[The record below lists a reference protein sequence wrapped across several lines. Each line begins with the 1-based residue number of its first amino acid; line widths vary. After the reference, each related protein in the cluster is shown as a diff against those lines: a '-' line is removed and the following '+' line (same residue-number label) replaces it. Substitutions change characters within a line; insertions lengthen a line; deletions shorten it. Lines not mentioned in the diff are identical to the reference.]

1 MSNNQ
6 KREEFLD
13 IPTSLR
19 TVRVFYPY
27 VVRHPL
33 FERLNDITQLSFVDK
48 VYRGGKHSRYEHS
61 VFVYHFTHELLYGCG
76 DLEKRCNKYLSQN
89 EARSLEIASLL
100 HDIGHPPFSHAIEFV
115 LESLTNKT
123 HHERAEEMILKS
135 QKKDKNGLTL
145 RECISKYGVD
155 PKLVVDIVT
164 KRNSLSKIISHNS
177 IGTDKLA
184 YTLLDAHHT
193 SLDFRTQPFIL
204 DLLPY
209 YFFDGKTFGIITPH
223 YERVYK
229 NISDLQRTYQNMYIF
244 LYFDEEVRQCERMFE
259 RSLEE
264 MIKTNEIDK
273 EKVWELDEVDIKFLM
288 KNSRND
294 FVKELNR
301 RLLEKDLYT
310 SSILI
315 KEDSYAKNS
324 QKEVGVPSEEFH
336 RMMNFYTNPLNL
348 SKLEEKVCEKVGL
361 PLSKKYKVMC
371 MTKLIPSR
379 VIPEDVT
386 LFNEKGKP
394 IDTFFNR
401 FPEIKKEF
409 KENAIRNSALVLYT
423 DEDVSL
429 NLKDVKDL
437 LK

>member
-1 MSNNQ
+1 MNNKQ
-6 KREEFLD
+6 LREEFLD

-27 VVRHPL
+27 IVRHPL

-48 VYRGGKHSRYEHS
+48 VYRGGKHSRFEHS

-76 DLEKRCNKYLSQN
+76 GLERRCHEYLSQN

-123 HHERAEEMILKS
+123 HHERAEEIILKS
-135 QKKDKNGLTL
+135 QKKDKKGRTL
-145 RECISKYGVD
+145 RDCILSYGVN
-155 PKLVVDIVT
+155 PELIVDIVT

-193 SLDFRTQPFIL
+193 SLDFRTQPFVL

-209 YFFDGKTFGIITPH
+209 YFFDGKTLGIIKPR

-229 NISDLQRTYQNMYIF
+229 NISDLQRTYQNMYIY

-264 MIKTNEIDK
+264 MIKTNEIEK
-273 EKVWELDEVDIKFLM
+273 EKVWELDEVDIKYLM
-288 KNSRND
+288 KNSQND

-310 SSILI
+310 SSIIVKEKPYI
-315 KEDSYAKNS
+315 KS
-324 QKEVGVPSEEFH
+324 QNEIGLSTEEFNKV
-336 RMMNFYTNPLNL
+336 MNFYTNPLNL
-348 SKLEEKVCEKVGL
+348 SKLEEKICEKVDL

-371 MTKLIPSR
+371 MAKLIPSR
-379 VIPEDVT
+379 VIPEDVA
-386 LFNEKGKP
+386 LFDEKGKL
-394 IDTFFNR
+394 IDTFFDR
-401 FPEIKKEF
+401 YPEIKKEF
-409 KENAIRNSALVLYT
+409 EENARSNSALVLYT
-423 DEDVSL
+423 DEDVTL
-429 NLKDVKDL
+429 NKKDVEDL